1 LRLRK
6 SDNSG
11 QNPHIELLLIKLTSF
26 MTVSFD
32 DHVKELY
39 EKLVQ
44 RGYNYPFY
52 PIKVQDNLSK
62 FYMICMN
69 S

>member
-1 LRLRK
+1 
-6 SDNSG
+6 
-11 QNPHIELLLIKLTSF
+11 
-26 MTVSFD
+26 MTVTFN

-52 PIKVQDNLSK
+52 LFKNPYDPLILSK
-62 FYMICMN
+62 FYLICMN